1 MLAAWFRRMPVRLAA
16 LMLVI
21 SAPLVISH
29 SVNTASQARLS
40 REAAEERLQQAA
52 ELMANRVDDW
62 LEGATML
69 FIGLEE
75 PVRRRWADRPA
86 VDSVLAFAAASTSR
100 RFANFFVLDTLGR
113 NRGSGLVTPDRDTID
128 YAGRDYFGQALR
140 STGTIVGLP
149 RRSFVLPDRPW
160 VVVFA
165 RALRDPSGRAYG
177 VIASPVRLD
186 TLTDFVRIAAFREAP
201 LVTVVDTSGVVVAR
215 SAAPDSFI
223 GRRLEDVGVRMPTN
237 GAARFSVRTE
247 ADGMPYLT
255 ATVAARRAPWL
266 VTVGMRLDSFEAP
279 LREQGRK
286 DFLLSLF
293 AIMAATTGA
302 IVLGGRILRPIDAL
316 TDDAKR
322 IADGTLDHRSRVT
335 GPLEVEM
342 VRDAINRMAESAERR
357 NTALADN
364 ERRYRFLF
372 EANPL
377 PMWAWNADTME
388 ILAVNDATL
397 EHYGYTREQLLGHP
411 ITTLLDP
418 SEHERF
424 SQRRLPFTGERQ
436 RAGTWRH
443 RTADG
448 RVVEMEVITTSS
460 RRLGESSWLS
470 VGIDV
475 SARREAERALA
486 QSEAQLRQA
495 QKMDAVGAFAGGI
508 AHDFNN
514 ILTGILGF
522 CELALRELASSHPV
536 RRDLVEMRSLAER
549 GAALTRQILAVSRKQ
564 VLQPSLLDLNAIV
577 ADLGRLF
584 DRIVGEDVRIDTSY
598 ATTLPPIVVDPGQLE
613 QVLLNLVANARD
625 AMPAGGTLTISTQA
639 LAPEQATA
647 FGLEPRRW
655 VMLLV
660 RDTGVGMTPAIRER
674 VFEPFFTTKPRGK
687 GTGLGLALAYAL
699 LQQAG
704 GVILCESEPGAG
716 STFRLF
722 FPAAHASVQP
732 AGTPGEERD
741 GSTRGTETILL
752 AEDEEAVRVVTK
764 AALEQEGYRVLAA
777 TSGEEALATLRAFHG
792 TVDLLLSDVV
802 MPGMHGRELAEQ
814 LQQERPGLRVL
825 FVSGY
830 TDDAVLL
837 RGVRIDETP
846 FLAKPFT
853 PAQLV
858 RKVRDVLDSPPIAIA
873 DASRPTGE
881 HAAPRA

>member
-1 MLAAWFRRMPVRLAA
+1 
-16 LMLVI
+16 
-21 SAPLVISH
+21 
-29 SVNTASQARLS
+29 
-40 REAAEERLQQAA
+40 
-52 ELMANRVDDW
+52 
-62 LEGATML
+62 
-69 FIGLEE
+69 
-75 PVRRRWADRPA
+75 
-86 VDSVLAFAAASTSR
+86 
-100 RFANFFVLDTLGR
+100 
-113 NRGSGLVTPDRDTID
+113 
-128 YAGRDYFGQALR
+128 
-140 STGTIVGLP
+140 
-149 RRSFVLPDRPW
+149 
-160 VVVFA
+160 
-165 RALRDPSGRAYG
+165 
-177 VIASPVRLD
+177 
-186 TLTDFVRIAAFREAP
+186 
-201 LVTVVDTSGVVVAR
+201 
-215 SAAPDSFI
+215 
-223 GRRLEDVGVRMPTN
+223 
-237 GAARFSVRTE
+237 
-247 ADGMPYLT
+247 
-255 ATVAARRAPWL
+255 
-266 VTVGMRLDSFEAP
+266 
-279 LREQGRK
+279 
-286 DFLLSLF
+286 
-293 AIMAATTGA
+293 
-302 IVLGGRILRPIDAL
+302 
-316 TDDAKR
+316 
-322 IADGTLDHRSRVT
+322 
-335 GPLEVEM
+335 
-342 VRDAINRMAESAERR
+342 
-357 NTALADN
+357 
-364 ERRYRFLF
+364 
-372 EANPL
+372 
-377 PMWAWNADTME
+377 
-388 ILAVNDATL
+388 
-397 EHYGYTREQLLGHP
+397 
-411 ITTLLDP
+411 
-418 SEHERF
+418 
-424 SQRRLPFTGERQ
+424 
-436 RAGTWRH
+436 
-443 RTADG
+443 
-448 RVVEMEVITTSS
+448 
-460 RRLGESSWLS
+460 
-470 VGIDV
+470 
-475 SARREAERALA
+475 
-486 QSEAQLRQA
+486 
-495 QKMDAVGAFAGGI
+495 
-508 AHDFNN
+508 
-514 ILTGILGF
+514 
-522 CELALRELASSHPV
+522 
-536 RRDLVEMRSLAER
+536 
-549 GAALTRQILAVSRKQ
+549 
-564 VLQPSLLDLNAIV
+564 LNAIV

-792 TVDLLLSDVV
+792 TVDLL
-802 MPGMHGRELAEQ
+802 
-814 LQQERPGLRVL
+814 